1 VAERT
6 AASVAER
13 TAACVAERTA
23 ACLAERTGG
32 PQLQSGSH
40 HGTDGAVM
48 SVSERQIEAG
58 DSEILIRRV
67 VDLVNAAPK
76 MPLSSTVRLEKDEL
90 LELLHEAIQRLPDE
104 LRQARWL
111 LKEREEYLAKV
122 EREADDIL
130 AAARERAER
139 IVQRTE
145 LVREAQRLSRRIVEE
160 AQEESRRLRHEAED
174 YCDQKLAT
182 FEIVLERTMKTV
194 QAGREKL
201 RVAPLPQGQEGE
213 IGAPPAPGEPDT
225 GEVFFDQDSG

>member
-1 VAERT
+1 MTMPER
-6 AASVAER
+6 
-13 TAACVAERTA
+13 
-23 ACLAERTGG
+23 
-32 PQLQSGSH
+32 P
-40 HGTDGAVM
+40 
-48 SVSERQIEAG
+48 ERQH
-58 DSEILIRRV
+58 DSPDTEILLRRV

-111 LKEREEYLAKV
+111 LRERDEYLAKV
-122 EREADDIL
+122 QREAEDIL
-130 AAARERAER
+130 GAARERAER

-145 LVREAQRLSRRIVEE
+145 LVREAQRLSRRILEE
-160 AQEESRRLRHEAED
+160 AQDEARRLRHEAED

-201 RVAPLPQGQEGE
+201 RVTPLPPAQEGE
-213 IGAPPAPGEPDT
+213 LGGPPAPALAGATPAGAAAAGASSAPPSPEDS
-225 GEVFFDQDSG
+225 GEVFFDQDLG

>member
-1 VAERT
+1 
-6 AASVAER
+6 
-13 TAACVAERTA
+13 
-23 ACLAERTGG
+23 
-32 PQLQSGSH
+32 
-40 HGTDGAVM
+40 M
-48 SVSERQIEAG
+48 SVQERQNEAG
-58 DSEILIRRV
+58 DTEILLRRV

-111 LKEREEYLAKV
+111 LRERDEYLAKV
-122 EREADDIL
+122 TREGDDIL

-145 LVREAQRLSRRIVEE
+145 LVREAQRLSRRIMEE
-160 AQEESRRLRHEAED
+160 ANDEARRLRHEAED

-201 RVAPLPQGQEGE
+201 RVTPLPPAQEGE
-213 IGAPPAPGEPDT
+213 LGGPPSPSDGPPADPMQS
-225 GEVFFDQDSG
+225 GEVFFDQDLG